1 MRLRSLAIQLSKLQ
15 EISSPNLNLEQYQT
29 EGEIAAR
36 WLFDIQSFDDL
47 KPGCRVVD
55 LGCGNGILGIGAVLM
70 GAGSAILVDSDEKSC
85 EVSTRNVESL
95 GISDSVKI
103 VNLKIGEKDIEIR
116 EADIVVSNPP
126 WGTQKKASDRPFLE
140 EIISIGTIAH
150 LMHSSQ
156 ATHIRNF
163 FNEFGWSS
171 EEYGDLDFALPATYG
186 HHSRMRGR
194 TRASLWRISPK

>member
-1 MRLRSLAIQLSKLQ
+1 
-15 EISSPNLNLEQYQT
+15 LNLEQYQT

-70 GAGSAILVDSDEKSC
+70 GTGSAILVDSDEKSC

-103 VNLKIGEKDIEIR
+103 VNSKIGEKDIEIR

-171 EEYGDLDFALPATYG
+171 EKYGDLDFALPATYG

>member
-103 VNLKIGEKDIEIR
+103 VNSKIGEKDIEIR

-163 FNEFGWSS
+163 FNKFGWSS
-171 EEYGDLDFALPATYG
+171 EKYGDLDFALPATYG

-194 TRASLWRISPK
+194 TRASLWRISPR

>member
-103 VNLKIGEKDIEIR
+103 VNSKIGEKDIEIR

-194 TRASLWRISPK
+194 TRASLWHISPK

>member
-103 VNLKIGEKDIEIR
+103 INSKIGEKDIEIR

>member
-70 GAGSAILVDSDEKSC
+70 GAGSAILVDSDKKSC

-103 VNLKIGEKDIEIR
+103 INSKIGEKDIEIR

-126 WGTQKKASDRPFLE
+126 WGTQKRASDRPFLE

>member
-1 MRLRSLAIQLSKLQ
+1 MRLRSLAIQLSNLQ

-103 VNLKIGEKDIEIR
+103 VNSKIGEKDIEIR

>member
-85 EVSTRNVESL
+85 KVSTRNVESL

>member
-103 VNLKIGEKDIEIR
+103 VNSKIGEKDIEIR

-163 FNEFGWSS
+163 FNEFGWSP

>member
-1 MRLRSLAIQLSKLQ
+1 LAIQLSKLQ

-103 VNLKIGEKDIEIR
+103 VNSKIGEKDIEIS

-171 EEYGDLDFALPATYG
+171 EKYGDLDFALPATYG

>member
-103 VNLKIGEKDIEIR
+103 VNSKIGEKDIEIR

-163 FNEFGWSS
+163 FNEFGCVLLLHCFV
-171 EEYGDLDFALPATYG
+171 EIHGIAYCVG
-186 HHSRMRGR
+186 HV
-194 TRASLWRISPK
+194 

>member
-70 GAGSAILVDSDEKSC
+70 GAGSAILIDSDEKSC

-103 VNLKIGEKDIEIR
+103 VNSKIGEKDIEIR

>member
-1 MRLRSLAIQLSKLQ
+1 MRLRSLAIKLSKL
-15 EISSPNLNLEQYQT
+15 EGISDPDLNLEQYQT

-36 WLFDIQSFDDL
+36 WLFDIQSFNDL

-55 LGCGNGILGIGAVLM
+55 LGCGNGILGIGAVLL
-70 GAGSAILVDSDEKSC
+70 GAGSAILVDSDQESC
-85 EVSTRNVESL
+85 EVSTRNAQSL
-95 GISDSVKI
+95 GISDRVKI
-103 VNLKIGEKDIEIR
+103 INSKIGKKDIEIR

-150 LMHSSQ
+150 LMHSSR

-163 FNEFGWSS
+163 FKEFDWSS
-171 EEYGDLDFALPATYG
+171 EEYGDLEFALPATYG

>member
-95 GISDSVKI
+95 GISDSVTI
-103 VNLKIGEKDIEIR
+103 VNSKIGEKDIEIR

-126 WGTQKKASDRPFLE
+126 WGTQKRASDRPFLE

>member
-1 MRLRSLAIQLSKLQ
+1 MRLRSLAIQLSKLR

-85 EVSTRNVESL
+85 EVSSRNAESL

-103 VNLKIGEKDIEIR
+103 VNSKIGEKDIEIR

-126 WGTQKKASDRPFLE
+126 WGTQKKASDRPFLK

-163 FNEFGWSS
+163 FKEFGWSS

-194 TRASLWRISPK
+194 TRASLWRISPE

>member
-70 GAGSAILVDSDEKSC
+70 GAGSAILVDSDKKSC

-95 GISDSVKI
+95 GISDIVKI
-103 VNLKIGEKDIEIR
+103 INSKIGEKDIEIR

>member
-171 EEYGDLDFALPATYG
+171 EKYGDLDFALPATYG

>member
-103 VNLKIGEKDIEIR
+103 VNSKIGEKDIEIR

-126 WGTQKKASDRPFLE
+126 WGTQKRASDRPFLE

>member
-1 MRLRSLAIQLSKLQ
+1 MRLRSLAIKLSKLQ

-55 LGCGNGILGIGAVLM
+55 LGCGNGFLGIGAVLM

-103 VNLKIGEKDIEIR
+103 VNSKIGEKDIEIR

-150 LMHSSQ
+150 LMHSSR

-163 FNEFGWSS
+163 FEEFDWSS
-171 EEYGDLDFALPATYG
+171 EEYGDLEFALPATYG

-194 TRASLWRISPK
+194 TRASLWRISPQ

>member
-103 VNLKIGEKDIEIR
+103 VNSKIGEKDIEIR

>member
-103 VNLKIGEKDIEIR
+103 VNSKIGEKDIEIR

-126 WGTQKKASDRPFLE
+126 WGTQKRASDRPFLE

-171 EEYGDLDFALPATYG
+171 EEYGDLDFALPGTYG

>member
-55 LGCGNGILGIGAVLM
+55 LGCGNGILGIGAVLI

-103 VNLKIGEKDIEIR
+103 VNSKIGEKDIEIS

-171 EEYGDLDFALPATYG
+171 EKYGDLDFALPATYG

>member
-70 GAGSAILVDSDEKSC
+70 GAGSAILVDSDKKSC

-103 VNLKIGEKDIEIR
+103 INSKIGEKDIEIR

>member
-95 GISDSVKI
+95 GISDSVTI
-103 VNLKIGEKDIEIR
+103 VNSKIGEKDIEIR

>member
-103 VNLKIGEKDIEIR
+103 VNSKIGEKDIEIR

-126 WGTQKKASDRPFLE
+126 WGTQKRASDRPFLE

-194 TRASLWRISPK
+194 TRASLWRVSPK

>member
-15 EISSPNLNLEQYQT
+15 EISSPDLNLEQYQT

-103 VNLKIGEKDIEIR
+103 VNSKIGEKDIEIR

>member
-70 GAGSAILVDSDEKSC
+70 GAGSAILVDSDQKSC

-103 VNLKIGEKDIEIR
+103 VNSKIGEKDIEIR

>member
-70 GAGSAILVDSDEKSC
+70 GTGSAILVDSDEKSC

-103 VNLKIGEKDIEIR
+103 VNSKIGEKDIEIR

-171 EEYGDLDFALPATYG
+171 EKYGDLDFALPATYG

>member
-103 VNLKIGEKDIEIR
+103 VNSKIGEKDIEIR

-171 EEYGDLDFALPATYG
+171 EKYGDLDFALPATYG

-194 TRASLWRISPK
+194 TRASLWRVSPK

>member
-103 VNLKIGEKDIEIR
+103 VNSKIGENDIEIR

-126 WGTQKKASDRPFLE
+126 WGTQKRASDRPFLE

-194 TRASLWRISPK
+194 TRASLWRISPQ

>member
-103 VNLKIGEKDIEIR
+103 VNSKIGEKDIEIR

-171 EEYGDLDFALPATYG
+171 EKYGDLDFALPATYG

>member
-103 VNLKIGEKDIEIR
+103 VNSKIGEKDIEIS

-171 EEYGDLDFALPATYG
+171 EKYGDLDFALPATYG